1 MTSAGFC
8 RISDD
13 RMSVTSEVSLSLF
26 FCNLDSVSAHHLRDA
41 VRRSH
46 TAAKDTFMGIP
57 IWYLNNTAPR
67 GVFRHALGVE
77 RQQVVLG

>member
-46 TAAKDTFMGIP
+46 TAAKGIP
-57 IWYLNNTAPR
+57 LWVYPYGTSTIPLREGFSDT
-67 GVFRHALGVE
+67 L
-77 RQQVVLG
+77 